1 MRSTRNRKFK
11 DFIKAVKVHTHLAA
25 FFLPENSWLWVSFS
39 FTGKCYCST
48 LSNNLISWPN
58 HKLWRSY
65 NLKGKKVCK
74 YKPLTKNRYSKGK
87 SDTSWI
93 AQYQTEATVFDFF
106 LSISIFCPFYL
117 FNSDFLFLNA
127 RSITVLSITS
137 FT

>member
-106 LSISIFCPFYL
+106 LSISQ
-117 FNSDFLFLNA
+117 NTTEEKKS
-127 RSITVLSITS
+127 TVLHMRKEEYLVETFS
-137 FT
+137 